1 MKKSDISI
9 IFDENIPAEFFKD
22 FENGV
27 EVQGLNLVIESREPT
42 GPMACAEWFILPV
55 IFAFIGKSYFD
66 GFLKEMGKDHYQS
79 MKESLSN
86 LTTKVMKPP
95 RFEPTLF
102 SIKGK
107 ISSRNPFSLAF
118 SILAEAE
125 DGYTFKLL
133 IPKATNEADYGL
145 IANRFM
151 DFLSDYHSGIATLE
165 SIGYISEGHRPSS
178 GIIFVH
184 YNSDNKSIEWL
195 NEKDYR

>member
-22 FENGV
+22 FENDV

-55 IFAFIGKSYFD
+55 VFAFIGKSYFD

-86 LTTKVMKPP
+86 LTTKVMKTP
-95 RFEPTLF
+95 RVEPTLF
-102 SIKGK
+102 STKGK

-133 IPKATNEADYGL
+133 IPKTINGGDYSVITNE
-145 IANRFM
+145 FM
-151 DFLSDYHSGIATLE
+151 DFLSDYHLGFRTLE
-165 SIGYISEGHRPSS
+165 SIGYVSEEYRPPSD
-178 GIIFVH
+178 IIFVH
-184 YNSDNKSIEWL
+184 YNPTNNSIEWL
-195 NEKDYR
+195 NEKNHR

>member
-9 IFDENIPAEFFKD
+9 IFDENITAEFFKD
-22 FENGV
+22 FENDV

-55 IFAFIGKSYFD
+55 VFAFIAKSYFD

-86 LTTKVMKPP
+86 LTTKVMKTP

-102 SIKGK
+102 STKGK
-107 ISSRNPFSLAF
+107 ISSRSPFSLAF

-165 SIGYISEGHRPSS
+165 SIGYISEGYRPPS

-184 YNSDNKSIEWL
+184 YNADNKSIEWL